1 MYIKKHK
8 RKYYFSYSPDE
19 DFPAGEIAA
28 VFTINDEYLEE
39 GLTHGLLSHAIKHL
53 DEFYP
58 DLVKE
63 IVADCIKVM
72 KLAPKIWLI
81 NKSGQIIEQGVRA
94 KARLNYDI
102 VLNSLDLVND
112 KICEKKPLTKTEKKL
127 ASLLNTLGKSY
138 CKLIDSFSQKAIDV
152 NQVIS
157 LDIASNEGKTIKF
170 TGDYQKKPFVYYLCF
185 KTSAICVLSETEHN
199 CIMTLFRI
207 DKDGNDLSKICAYLT
222 GVKIQNTALTDFL
235 KNNL

>member
-19 DFPAGEIAA
+19 DFPAGEVAA
-28 VFTINDEYLEE
+28 VFTLNDDYLEE

-81 NKSGQIIEQGVRA
+81 NKSGQIIEQGIRA
-94 KARLNYDI
+94 KARLSYDI
-102 VLNSLDLVND
+102 ALNSLDLVND
-112 KICEKKPLTKTEKKL
+112 KVCEKKPLTKTEKKL
-127 ASLLNTLGKSY
+127 ASLLNVFGKSY

-152 NQVIS
+152 NQVKS
-157 LDIASNEGKTIKF
+157 LEVAYNEGEIIKF
-170 TGDYQKKPFVYYLCF
+170 TGEYQNKSFVYYLCF
-185 KTSAICVLSETEHN
+185 KTSAICVLRETEHN

-207 DKDGNDLSKICAYLT
+207 DKDGNDLSKICSYLT
-222 GVKIQNTALTDFL
+222 GMKIQNPTLSGFI